1 MHEVPFSS
9 LSEVQKFEVKISFG
23 IKIVIVRSL
32 ALNNFINSDESMRW
46 LKDVQCSLKDLFVCT
61 RQIILS
67 KLYCL
72 FHYISFLAYS
82 RFYSNAVK
90 DH

>member
-46 LKDVQCSLKDLFVCT
+46 PKDVQCSLKDLFVCT

-67 KLYCL
+67 KLYFFVSL
-72 FHYISFLAYS
+72 Y
-82 RFYSNAVK
+82 
-90 DH
+90 